1 MKAVAATDESPSDLV
16 AGEELLREFRNRLT
30 EEERQLA
37 DRRAQGGEW
46 TAIAVEVGGT
56 PEGCRKQ
63 LTRAIDRVLQQLGLE
78 GEPAA

>member
-1 MKAVAATDESPSDLV
+1 MKMVAAPDVSPSDLV
-16 AGEELLREFRNRLT
+16 AGQELLREFRSRLS

-46 TAIAVEVGGT
+46 TAIAAELGGT

-78 GEPAA
+78 A